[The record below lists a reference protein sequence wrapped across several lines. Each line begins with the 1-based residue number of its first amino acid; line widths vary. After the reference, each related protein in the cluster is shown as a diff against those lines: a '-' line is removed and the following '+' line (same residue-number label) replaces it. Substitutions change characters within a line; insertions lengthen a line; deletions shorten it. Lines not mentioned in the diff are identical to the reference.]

1 MNFVFP
7 HPLDTPRLRLRTFR
21 EEDAAPLFAMMSDPE
36 VMRYWNTPPWTTP
49 AQAREAILRDSQ
61 ALVDGEYL
69 NLAIERREDG
79 QLLGSC
85 ILFHF
90 EKGSRRA
97 ELGYCLAR
105 AAQGRGYMGEA
116 LRRLLAFAFDE
127 IDLNR
132 LEAVI
137 DPRNRPS
144 AASLERLGFRQEGLL
159 AQRWIVSG
167 EVSDSALYGLLA
179 EHWRNR

>member
-85 ILFHF
+85 ILF
-90 EKGSRRA
+90 
-97 ELGYCLAR
+97 C
-105 AAQGRGYMGEA
+105 
-116 LRRLLAFAFDE
+116 
-127 IDLNR
+127 
-132 LEAVI
+132 
-137 DPRNRPS
+137 
-144 AASLERLGFRQEGLL
+144 GFR
-159 AQRWIVSG
+159 
-167 EVSDSALYGLLA
+167 
-179 EHWRNR
+179 

>member
-97 ELGYCLAR
+97 NSATAWHVQPRAGVTWAR
-105 AAQGRGYMGEA
+105 RCAGCWR
-116 LRRLLAFAFDE
+116 
-127 IDLNR
+127 
-132 LEAVI
+132 
-137 DPRNRPS
+137 
-144 AASLERLGFRQEGLL
+144 SL
-159 AQRWIVSG
+159 SMK
-167 EVSDSALYGLLA
+167 ST
-179 EHWRNR
+179 